1 MKLTCA
7 GTKKSPTYYI
17 QKTIRIGNK
26 TTTKTVERL
35 GNIEEIK
42 ARCGDQD
49 PIEWAKEYA
58 KNLLSQKKKLRRA
71 YFLSCL
77 LRCLLTQMSV
87 THAMQAIFSCRIFII
102 HLDLIRYAPLF
113 QKNKFD
119 YDLNDILS
127 MLFHSRII
135 APGSNLSS
143 LESAQ
148 RFLEQPK
155 CELHQVYRALEVIV
169 NENDFF
175 QSELYK
181 SSQNVIN
188 KKKKSFI
195 TTAPTT
201 TLRLKTKMIL
211 ENMVFPKN
219 TDLTLLFR
227 WVCLWMRIAFH
238 LHSLFLMAIKTSS
251 LLCLLWS
258 KRLLKT
264 SKPLTLSYVRMPVFL
279 RLPTENSTV
288 SKAED
293 LLQHSLLKS

>member
-1 MKLTCA
+1 MHL
-7 GTKKSPTYYI
+7 
-17 QKTIRIGNK
+17 
-26 TTTKTVERL
+26 
-35 GNIEEIK
+35 
-42 ARCGDQD
+42 
-49 PIEWAKEYA
+49 
-58 KNLLSQKKKLRRA
+58 
-71 YFLSCL
+71 YFK
-77 LRCLLTQMSV
+77 
-87 THAMQAIFSCRIFII
+87 
-102 HLDLIRYAPLF
+102 
-113 QKNKFD
+113 KNKFD

-135 APGSNLSS
+135 APSSNLSS

-155 CELHQVYRALEVIV
+155 CKLHQVYRALEVIA

-201 TLRLKTKMIL
+201 TLSLKTKMIL